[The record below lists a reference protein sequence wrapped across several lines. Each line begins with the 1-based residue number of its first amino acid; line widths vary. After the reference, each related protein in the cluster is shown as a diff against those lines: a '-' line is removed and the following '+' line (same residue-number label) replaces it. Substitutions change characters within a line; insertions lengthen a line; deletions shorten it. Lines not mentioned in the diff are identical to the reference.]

1 MRNGQKQSPDKRS
14 TKNMCTASWHH
25 HRGYSLYFNR
35 DELRTRKIAEGPE
48 IQCLDDVQVIAPRD
62 GDFGGS
68 WISVNEYGL
77 SLALLNRYEDAFQGN
92 EQAIRS
98 RGLLL
103 MDLAPVSNLAALR
116 SMVREMSFACYRPF
130 TLLALTPGHPATIM
144 TWNGLECSLIEN
156 GDAEMPLVS
165 SSYNTRDVIAAR
177 QLQYRNLFGTGQT
190 ADEDLLLDYHR
201 SHHPQAGPY
210 STCMHREDAAT
221 VSFSRIEV
229 SQDSIRFA
237 YHPASPCSEAPGITR
252 ELRRVDRGQG

>member
-1 MRNGQKQSPDKRS
+1 
-14 TKNMCTASWHH
+14 MCTASWHH
-25 HRGYSLYFNR
+25 HRGYSLNFNR
-35 DELRTRKIAEGPE
+35 DELRSRKIAEGPE
-48 IQCLDDVQVIAPRD
+48 IQCLDGVRVIAPRD
-62 GDFGGS
+62 GNFGGS
-68 WISVNEYGL
+68 WISVNEYGV

-103 MDLAPVSNLAALR
+103 MDLAPIANLAVLR
-116 SMVREMSFACYRPF
+116 SEVRKMSLYCYRPF
-130 TLLALTPGHPATIM
+130 TLLALASGHPATIV
-144 TWNGLECSLIEN
+144 TWNGLECSVSAYGES
-156 GDAEMPLVS
+156 EMPLVS
-165 SSYNTRDVIAAR
+165 SSYNTREVIAAR
-177 QLQYRNLFGTGQT
+177 QSHYRNLFVPRQKE
-190 ADEDLLLDYHR
+190 DENLLVDYHR

-229 SQDSIRFA
+229 NQDSIRFA